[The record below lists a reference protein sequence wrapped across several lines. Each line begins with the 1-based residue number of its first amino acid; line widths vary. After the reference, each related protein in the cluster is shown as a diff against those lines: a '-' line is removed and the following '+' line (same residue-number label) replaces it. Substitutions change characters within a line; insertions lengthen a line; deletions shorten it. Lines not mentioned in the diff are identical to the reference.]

1 MSINT
6 LYIEDNEV
14 NQYLVDF
21 LLTKNGHSVTLA
33 ATGPKGIELAKRLK
47 PELILLDI
55 QLPHMDGY
63 QVLERLRKIP
73 ELEQTPVIAVTSYAM
88 MGDFER
94 IMALGCN
101 GYISK
106 PINPDTFV
114 EQIEQHLKRDGD

>member
-21 LLTKNGHSVTLA
+21 LLKKHGHTVTLA
-33 ATGPKGIELAKRLK
+33 ADGPRGIELAEQLK
-47 PELILLDI
+47 PDLILLDI
-55 QLPHMDGY
+55 QLPNMDGY
-63 QVLERLRKIP
+63 EVLERLRKTP
-73 ELEQTPVIAVTSYAM
+73 GLEHTPVIAVTSYAM

-101 GYISK
+101 GYIAK
-106 PINPDTFV
+106 PIDPDTFV
-114 EQIEQHLKRDGD
+114 EQIEQHLKKDGG